1 MIVFKGPTSIS
12 KAAVAGQENIPD
24 TDDSP
29 VTKECD
35 DRYIPQNHT
44 IYIRALLL
52 IKALYECRV
61 TSLILFSDSH
71 KKNITNILLALVHHL
86 ALAFSVAIVIVY
98 RNVFARLPLTTKLHK
113 NKLPCLFTC
122 CLHMPQ
128 TKQTNHFFFC
138 LLHKG

>member
-1 MIVFKGPTSIS
+1 MIVFKGPTSSS

-52 IKALYECRV
+52 INALYECHV

-71 KKNITNILLALVHHL
+71 KKNTLNAS
-86 ALAFSVAIVIVY
+86 FSISI
-98 RNVFARLPLTTKLHK
+98 
-113 NKLPCLFTC
+113 
-122 CLHMPQ
+122 
-128 TKQTNHFFFC
+128 
-138 LLHKG
+138 